1 MRPGGVDVARDGRE
15 APGEPGASGLVVRP
29 SDLGPAGTSMTYG
42 SMSIVQTIVVR
53 ALMPVI
59 VSVSVQ
65 PVALLVFDVP
75 VVLVQE

>member
-1 MRPGGVDVARDGRE
+1 
-15 APGEPGASGLVVRP
+15 
-29 SDLGPAGTSMTYG
+29 MTYG

-65 PVALLVFDVP
+65 PVASSVFDVP
-75 VVLVQE
+75 VVLVQEIEVTSEAAAFDATLLDRASRARS